1 MDAKKEKLAKILP
14 KNKKKKKCNTHY
26 IPVLPLYFQAKKFKN
41 VKNGLHFFNEGFPKM
56 YLRYSNIKFLAL
68 TCSA

>member
-14 KNKKKKKCNTHY
+14 KIKKNRKSVTLITFWSY
-26 IPVLPLYFQAKKFKN
+26 PLYFQAKKFKN

-56 YLRYSNIKFLAL
+56 
-68 TCSA
+68 